1 MSWRT
6 MLLTF
11 PRGTLARSRAAG
23 GLSRFFPTT
32 SLGIYLMAMAALTIL
47 PFLGFVVFLLVQLEN
62 GERATLRRETAQD
75 AQVIGR
81 SVERR
86 LQEMATTLRLL
97 STSPELKSGDLVAF
111 QDRTASSLRAS
122 SLYLL
127 LVDRQGEQLMNTR
140 VPPGKPLQR
149 MSNVPALQS
158 ALSSGQIEVSDIF
171 FGATSQR
178 WVFNVTTPLTR
189 DQSPNAAAMILAQDA
204 GDLSSMTATDA
215 LPPGWSAAII
225 DANGDVVVS
234 SGPDNQPSGTPFPKE
249 MVDVMTGG
257 NDSAV
262 VPESDPQTL
271 VGYYRIPGWSW
282 RTVTWGPISSA
293 QETLM
298 STWRRL
304 FFGSSILLVL
314 SLLVAWAV
322 AQQLRRSVRQITAM
336 AEQIGEGEIV
346 SPVVTKITEANQVAI
361 ALSNASFDRRQAEDR
376 VHLVLNELVHR
387 TTNILTLVQSM
398 MRQISRKSSNMEEF
412 QAAIGGRLSGLARSI
427 EALAREQW
435 VGIPLSQLVNL
446 QLSTVAGSCDRVTLV
461 GRDFTLNTQA
471 VQNLGLVFYEL
482 GTNSV
487 KYGAL
492 STPSGR
498 ILVKWH
504 IAEGDLGP
512 MLEICWAES
521 GGPPV
526 EEPHRHGFGTT
537 IIERHAASAFGG
549 KVELHYRRD
558 GMTWILKAPFRAF
571 EIENDQS
578 GH

>member
-1 MSWRT
+1 MV
-6 MLLTF
+6 LLTF
-11 PRGTLARSRAAG
+11 PRWSVTRPKGTG
-23 GLSRFFPTT
+23 GFSRFFPTT

-97 STSPELKSGDLVAF
+97 ATSPELRSGDLVAF
-111 QDRTASSLRAS
+111 QERTASSLRAS

-127 LVDRQGEQLMNTR
+127 LVDAEGRQLMNTR
-140 VPPGKPLQR
+140 VASGAPLRQIAN
-149 MSNVPALQS
+149 MSAVRS
-158 ALSSGQIEVSDIF
+158 ALSSGEIEVSNIF

-178 WVFNVTTPLTR
+178 WMFNVTMPLTR
-189 DQSPNAAAMILAQDA
+189 EQSPEAAAMILTQDA
-204 GDLSSMTATDA
+204 GDLSSMTATEA

-234 SGPDNQPSGTPFPKE
+234 SGSENQPSGKQFPE
-249 MVDVMTGG
+249 AMLRVMTGV
-257 NDSAV
+257 NDSAI
-262 VPESDPQTL
+262 VPDSEPQTL

-282 RTVTWGPISSA
+282 RAVTWGPISSA
-293 QETLM
+293 QQALM

-304 FFGSSILLVL
+304 FLGSTILLAI

-322 AQQLRRSVRQITAM
+322 AQQLRGSVRQITAM

-376 VHLVLNELVHR
+376 VHLILNELVHR

-398 MRQISRKSSNMEEF
+398 MRQISRKSGSMEEF
-412 QAAIGGRLSGLARSI
+412 QAAIAGRLSGLARSI

-435 VGIPLSQLVNL
+435 VGIPLTQLVNL

-492 STPSGR
+492 SVPTGR
-498 ILVKWH
+498 ILVEWR

-512 MLEICWAES
+512 ILEIRWAES

-526 EEPHRHGFGTT
+526 GEPHRRGFGTT

-549 KVELHYRRD
+549 KVEVSYRHE
-558 GMTWILKAPFRAF
+558 GIIWVLTAPFRAF
-571 EIENDQS
+571 EVEGDRAE
-578 GH
+578 H